1 MKEETADKT
10 YCLDPWI
17 HHAWNP
23 VYIIRIPNT
32 TAKFPLKKKKK
43 KNKQKAKRSFMFS
56 LFHQKDTQ

>member
-17 HHAWNP
+17 IHAWNP

-32 TAKFPLKKKKK
+32 TAKFPFKKKKA
-43 KNKQKAKRSFMFS
+43 KQTKS
-56 LFHQKDTQ
+56 